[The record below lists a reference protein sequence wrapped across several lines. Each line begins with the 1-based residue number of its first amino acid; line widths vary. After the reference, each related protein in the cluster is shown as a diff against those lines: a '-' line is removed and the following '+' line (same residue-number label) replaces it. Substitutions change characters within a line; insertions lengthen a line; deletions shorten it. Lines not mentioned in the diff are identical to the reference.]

1 LFDFYDELPYTIIT
15 GITVECIQELLHKNE
30 KSKRLSI
37 LLDPA
42 VVHDL
47 GICGLAVILDLC
59 HLLASI
65 AHNLREEEGDVE
77 R

>member
-1 LFDFYDELPYTIIT
+1 MFDFYDELPYTVIT

-30 KSKRLSI
+30 QNARLNI

-47 GICGLAVILDLC
+47 GICGLAVILDFC

-65 AHNLREEEGDVE
+65 ASSLREEEGDGQ